1 MLDYME
7 IGIRIRRLR
16 HERGITQEE
25 LAYEIET
32 SAAYI
37 SNIERGIKKPSLQKL
52 FDIAGVFHVTLND
65 LIYDEP
71 GTISEAT
78 EQMLLAVYNNQPYFR
93 F

>member
-1 MLDYME
+1 MIDYME
-7 IGIRIRRLR
+7 IGSRIRRLR
-16 HERGITQEE
+16 NARGITQED

-52 FDIAGVFHVTLND
+52 FDIADVLQVTVND
-65 LIYDEP
+65 LIYDES
-71 GTISEAT
+71 GIISGVT
-78 EQMLLAVYNNQPYFR
+78 EQNLYTLYKPKVYYR